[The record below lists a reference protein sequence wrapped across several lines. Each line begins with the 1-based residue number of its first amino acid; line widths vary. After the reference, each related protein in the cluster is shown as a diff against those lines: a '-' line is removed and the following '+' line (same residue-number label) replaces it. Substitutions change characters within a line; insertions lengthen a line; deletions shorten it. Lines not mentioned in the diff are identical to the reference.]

1 MSTFLTE
8 EKAKLISKINEI
20 KDQSVIDDLMRL
32 LAINFDDSIYLLSD
46 EQRANVMEA
55 REQIRK
61 GQGIDSEQADSEIDQ
76 WLSECL

>member
-1 MSTFLTE
+1 MSTLLTE

-32 LAINFDDSIYLLSD
+32 LAINFDDSIYLLSE

-55 REQIRK
+55 REQIGK

-76 WLSECL
+76 WLNE

>member
-61 GQGIDSEQADSEIDQ
+61 EQGIDSEQADGEIDQ
-76 WLSECL
+76 WLNE

>member
-61 GQGIDSEQADSEIDQ
+61 GQGIDSEQADGEIDQ
-76 WLSECL
+76 WLNE

>member
-32 LAINFDDSIYLLSD
+32 LPFIFYLMNNEPMLWKH
-46 EQRANVMEA
+46 ANKSE
-55 REQIRK
+55 K
-61 GQGIDSEQADSEIDQ
+61 GKA
-76 WLSECL
+76 

>member
-1 MSTFLTE
+1 MSTLLTE

-32 LAINFDDSIYLLSD
+32 LAINFDDPIYLLSD

-61 GQGIDSEQADSEIDQ
+61 GQGIDSEQADGEIDQ
-76 WLSECL
+76 WLNEHH

>member
-32 LAINFDDSIYLLSD
+32 LAINFDDPIYLLSD

-61 GQGIDSEQADSEIDQ
+61 GQGIDSEQADGEIDQ
-76 WLSECL
+76 WLNE